1 MHSKW
6 SYWISTV
13 WIQICQK
20 EPSLYIYKYEN
31 QQKQQTY
38 QTLTQYNLNP
48 RTPKTSIEENEVNW
62 HDTKIIDRDLRIKI
76 PKEILRS
83 STTRW
88 KAEPKQG
95 SERNTAMG
103 RVERESGEDEAQEK
117 SPATARAA

>member
-48 RTPKTSIEENEVNW
+48 RTPSIEENEVNW
-62 HDTKIIDRDLRIKI
+62 DDTKIIDRDLRIKI
-76 PKEILRS
+76 PKAILRS